1 MNCNKFTKLR
11 TSPLETRERMPE
23 WFKVKYNKDQ
33 VDDMSA
39 LLTDL
44 KLNTVCKA
52 ANCPN
57 MGECFKKK
65 TATFMIL
72 GNICTRK
79 CGFCNVP
86 FGKPETIDENEPENL
101 AEAVSRLNLRH
112 VVITQVTRDDL
123 KDGGAEHFANT
134 IRAIRRKS
142 LTCTIE
148 VLISDLKGCEE
159 SISKVVKARPDVINH
174 NLETVPSLY
183 PVVRAEANY
192 KRSLRVLEFAKELNP
207 KIRTKTGIM
216 LGLGEKDEEIYKLM
230 DDALESNIDFLTL
243 GQYLRPSMQ
252 NIKMV
257 EYVKPEKFEDLRKIA
272 LEKGFKFCA
281 SSPLVRSSY
290 KAQDALDAVK
300 GI

>member
-1 MNCNKFTKLR
+1 
-11 TSPLETRERMPE
+11 MPE